1 MLIAGGSSEP
11 SFSVEIFDPATDSF
25 TFAGSSPL
33 IRTDHAAALL
43 GDGRVLIAGGW
54 SGGAATGAADIYDPA
69 TGLLTPTTDLQ
80 VARTGHSA
88 TALIGGQVLI
98 VGGRDGVTDLS
109 SVEVFDPLTETFA
122 VVGSA
127 LAVARSGHRAFRLPN
142 NNNVLVVG
150 GRAAGVPLASAEL
163 FTPWTGALSATDAMG
178 AARAG
183 LRGSAVGQDGM
194 LLVAGGASSES
205 LHVSSEL
212 YGFAT
217 VKTDKDDYAPGQT
230 VVITG
235 GGWQPGETVTL
246 LLQEDVSP
254 AFHDDLVLTATADE
268 NGNILNT
275 EFSPQLHDIGVRF
288 YLMATGAGSQAQIT
302 FTDSNPA
309 VSHEQCQPGSLYP
322 GGNCIDNGNP
332 DGWKNGQNSGPWRQ
346 GDSLP
351 YRALF
356 TDMVTGETYTLR
368 IGYDTT
374 KSLEHALDYLTT
386 FNRTITTANACT
398 DHASAVCVDVD
409 TEPIPADPQVTAGAD
424 GILGTADDITQV
436 LGDFTLYGGTIA
448 PMTVSSYTGGNA
460 TGIGTVGDPF
470 VYVSDGNREISVIFT
485 ADSDGDMVLTWGGH
499 IALNSDWDG
508 VASPQG
514 SPYHMRFNEFTCSDN
529 PNCSTGQHDRALSQ
543 GAVIPENA
551 DLSITKSDDP
561 DPVVAGTT
569 LTYTVTVTNDALSMN
584 DAINVVVTDTLPAEG
599 TYVSDTDS
607 CVDAAGTLTCSLGNL
622 AIGASTSFTITVT
635 VDASTIGT
643 ITNTATVTS
652 DTPDDDL
659 TNNTA
664 TEDTLVISNPSILLD
679 KTGTFTDDDDDGVVE
694 PTDGDGAAQPG
705 ELISYDFTV
714 TNDGDVTLTNVT
726 LSDTIGGV
734 TITALTDVASNGVDV
749 LAPGDIETATGSY
762 AITQADIDAGSKD
775 NTATAT
781 GTPPSGPDVSDDDS
795 HSEPIVRVSTIDLD
809 KTGVLDLTVVE
820 PNGVA
825 NPGDIINYD
834 FTVEN
839 TGNTTLDTVALSDT
853 IGGVTIT
860 ALTDV
865 ASNGVDVLAPGDIE
879 TATGTYAIDQADI
892 DAGVKDNTADVDALD
907 PSDTPVNDDDSHSE
921 PIVRVSTIDL
931 DKTGVLD
938 LTVVEPNGVA
948 NPGDIINYDF
958 TVENT
963 GNTTLDT
970 VALSDT
976 IGGVTITALTDV
988 ASNGVDVLAPGDIE
1002 TATGTYAIDQA
1013 DIDAG
1018 VKDNTADVD
1027 ALDPSDTPVNDDD
1040 SHSEPIVRVST
1051 IDLDKT
1057 GVLDLTVVEPN
1068 GVANPGDIIN
1078 YDFTVENTGN
1088 TTLDTVALSDTIGGV
1103 TITALT
1109 DVASNG
1115 VDVLAPGDIE
1125 TATGTYAID
1134 QADIDAGV
1142 KDNTADVDA
1151 LDPSDTPVNDDD
1163 SHSEPITQ
1171 TPAIDIVKDPA
1182 LQQVALNNTANFS
1195 ITVTNTGNVTLRD
1208 VTVSDAL
1215 APSCDKAIGD
1225 IPDLAP
1231 GDSFAPYLCSVSGVV
1246 ADFVN
1251 VARADAT
1258 TDTAGDVDDDDSAFV
1273 DALPEVLV
1281 TKTANPGSVVSPGG
1295 EVTFSIVVTNLS
1307 GDPVTLTQLADTI
1320 YGDLTV
1326 LDDEG
1331 GMAKPQESTDCSL
1344 PQALD
1349 PAGSGT
1355 DTYSCEFVALVS
1367 GAPFAEEFNELTAS
1381 VVDPVVD
1388 LPGPGTLGG
1397 NPAEDTDTE
1406 TVQIF
1411 PEVVVTDSSLCVF
1424 DRIVTGALDEPRE
1437 FRLLFTPGF
1446 PSYKRFLTRMSPAI
1460 NGSSHEC
1467 MHGSGQWQ
1475 VRHAVIEVADVI
1487 RCCPEA
1493 IGFMNDELGFV
1504 VQAFNGTVVDGHAE
1518 VVEDVL
1524 LVAAQHPGEVSQ
1536 RWQA

>member
-1 MLIAGGSSEP
+1 MKRPAALRESFPLRRLATLSIVAAIAAAGFGILLQAGIPQVPTGTWAPAGFLADPRMESATALLDDGRVLVIGGTGLTAALATVEVFDTDGLLSLAAPMTVARTGHTATTLADGRVLVTGGQNADGVTADAELYYPASDAWVAVPNMVEARAGHTATRLDDGRVLIAGGSSEP

-584 DAINVVVTDTLPAEG
+584 DAINVVVTDTLPAEV

-988 ASNGVDVLAPGDIE
+988 AS
-1002 TATGTYAIDQA
+1002 T
-1013 DIDAG
+1013 
-1018 VKDNTADVD
+1018 
-1027 ALDPSDTPVNDDD
+1027 
-1040 SHSEPIVRVST
+1040 
-1051 IDLDKT
+1051 
-1057 GVLDLTVVEPN
+1057 
-1068 GVANPGDIIN
+1068 
-1078 YDFTVENTGN
+1078 
-1088 TTLDTVALSDTIGGV
+1088 
-1103 TITALT
+1103 
-1109 DVASNG
+1109 G

-1182 LQQVALNNTANFS
+1182 LQQVALNNAANFS

-1208 VTVSDAL
+1208 VTVSD
-1215 APSCDKAIGD
+1215 
-1225 IPDLAP
+1225 
-1231 GDSFAPYLCSVSGVV
+1231 
-1246 ADFVN
+1246 
-1251 VARADAT
+1251 
-1258 TDTAGDVDDDDSAFV
+1258 
-1273 DALPEVLV
+1273 
-1281 TKTANPGSVVSPGG
+1281 GS
-1295 EVTFSIVVTNLS
+1295 
-1307 GDPVTLTQLADTI
+1307 
-1320 YGDLTV
+1320 
-1326 LDDEG
+1326 
-1331 GMAKPQESTDCSL
+1331 
-1344 PQALD
+1344 
-1349 PAGSGT
+1349 
-1355 DTYSCEFVALVS
+1355 
-1367 GAPFAEEFNELTAS
+1367 
-1381 VVDPVVD
+1381 
-1388 LPGPGTLGG
+1388 
-1397 NPAEDTDTE
+1397 
-1406 TVQIF
+1406 
-1411 PEVVVTDSSLCVF
+1411 
-1424 DRIVTGALDEPRE
+1424 
-1437 FRLLFTPGF
+1437 
-1446 PSYKRFLTRMSPAI
+1446 
-1460 NGSSHEC
+1460 
-1467 MHGSGQWQ
+1467 
-1475 VRHAVIEVADVI
+1475 
-1487 RCCPEA
+1487 
-1493 IGFMNDELGFV
+1493 
-1504 VQAFNGTVVDGHAE
+1504 
-1518 VVEDVL
+1518 L
-1524 LVAAQHPGEVSQ
+1524 LVATKPSVTSRTSLRATRSLPICARSREWSLTSSMWRVPMRRRTLRVMSTTTTVPLSTPY
-1536 RWQA
+1536 RKS